1 MLKKIAILLL
11 AAVLLLLGCAATRPD
26 SFRVERSTVIAAP
39 PDRVFALI
47 DDLHGFNRWNPWLRK
62 DPAARGTYS
71 GPERGPGARYAWE
84 SNEVGTGSMTVVE
97 SAAPSH
103 VGLQL
108 DFIKPF
114 EGHNQATFTLQPEGD
129 GTRVTWAMFG
139 PAPFLSKLMDVV
151 VGMDRM
157 IGPDFEA
164 GLAALKTLA
173 EQR

>member
-1 MLKKIAILLL
+1 MKKTYE
-11 AAVLLLLGCAATRPD
+11 G
-26 SFRVERSTVIAAP
+26 
-39 PDRVFALI
+39 
-47 DDLHGFNRWNPWLRK
+47 
-62 DPAARGTYS
+62 PAS
-71 GPERGPGARYAWE
+71 GPGASYAW
-84 SNEVGTGSMTVVE
+84 SGNDEVGEGKMTITE
-97 SAAPSH
+97 AKPPSN
-103 VGLQL
+103 VTLRL

-129 GTRVTWAMFG
+129 ATRVTWAMFG
-139 PAPFLSKLMDVV
+139 PAPFVSKLMDVV